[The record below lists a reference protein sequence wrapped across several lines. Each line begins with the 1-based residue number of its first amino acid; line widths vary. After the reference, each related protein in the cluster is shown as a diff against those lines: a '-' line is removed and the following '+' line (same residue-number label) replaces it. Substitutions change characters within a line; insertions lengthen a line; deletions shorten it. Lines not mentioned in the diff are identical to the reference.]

1 MDTHLLFNQYLLTYP
16 APFITWPE
24 KGKEKLMDFFYHQ
37 ENEPLSPH
45 YFMDD
50 LLDFIKEEAQK
61 NKVCEGLTASQW
73 IDKYFKSSRGREMK
87 KAHMKYHE
95 PHLAYVAFNIEPLK
109 GLMDGFIMYV
119 ISKEVLPCM
128 MK

>member
-1 MDTHLLFNQYLLTYP
+1 MDSHILFNRYLLTYP
-16 APFITWPE
+16 DPFIMWPE
-24 KGKEKLMDFFYHQ
+24 KGKEKLMDFFYPQ

-50 LLDFIKEEAQK
+50 LLDFIKEETQR

-73 IDKYFKSSRGREMK
+73 IDKYFKSARGREMK
-87 KAHMKYHE
+87 KTHMQRHE
-95 PHLAYVAFNIEPLK
+95 PILAWVSFNVEPLK
-109 GLMDGFIMYV
+109 SLMDGFIMYV
-119 ISKEVLPCM
+119 ISEEVLPCM